1 MRSTRQSFPHVV
13 ATTLALAT
21 LLLQMGITIG
31 KVNAADQLTGSE
43 QLIVAA

>member
-1 MRSTRQSFPHVV
+1 MRSTRQFFPHLDVI
-13 ATTLALAT
+13 TPALAN
-21 LLLQMGITIG
+21 LPLQMGITIG